1 MGLPPTQYLTALT
14 DSLCSGRLVS
24 RRGVPPIDNI
34 PNFGKIDA
42 RLYRSAQPDSAALA
56 GLVRRGLKTI
66 INLRM
71 QGDVEPEEE
80 AFARAHGIVY
90 LHFPLPGLRAPT
102 DAQIARLF
110 ALVDG
115 SPGPVLPHC
124 EHGADRTG
132 TFVACYRILR
142 QGWSAEE
149 ALAEAD
155 CYGMSNLQIGMRNYV
170 QHFHDHFTVPH
181 VRAPGERLADS
192 ALAG

>member
-1 MGLPPTQYLTALT
+1 MAFPPTQFLTAVT
-14 DSLCSGRLVS
+14 GSVCSGRLVR
-24 RRGVPPIDNI
+24 RRGVPPTENI
-34 PNFGKIDA
+34 PNFGEIDA
-42 RLYRSAQPDSAALA
+42 RLYRSAQPDATALA
-56 GLVRRGLKTI
+56 SLVLRGLKTI

-71 QGDVEPEEE
+71 PGDMEPEEE
-80 AFARAHGIVY
+80 VFAHAHGIVY

-155 CYGMSNLQIGMRNYV
+155 HYGMTNLQIGMRNYV
-170 QHFHDHFTVPH
+170 QYF
-181 VRAPGERLADS
+181 
-192 ALAG
+192 